1 MPRVVDPAGRLVALT
16 PPGDATTNAPAGR
29 TRTPMLIAGPA
40 GEQHRLDL
48 AGNFEPDAVSSD
60 GAALFV
66 LEWLPAQAPDR
77 YRVRM
82 VDLPGGTPQPLLTR
96 DKLPVPPG
104 AEEEMRG
111 AGRQAVPSPDREIL
125 YTLYTHQ
132 ADHQH
137 TRDLV
142 AGRPGGVHAFVHV
155 LHLVQRWAYCLD
167 LPEPFGHGPAAG
179 HALAISPDGRRLL
192 VADVTGGRL
201 AEADTE
207 TLTVTTVGPVPTG
220 SGAASLAATPARAF
234 LGVGGQVHS
243 VDRASGASTEAW
255 KVTGEVRGLGIDR
268 AATRLAVADPAGV
281 TWLDL
286 DTGKAVGRVP
296 VDGLTRLI
304 SAA

>member
-1 MPRVVDPAGRLVALT
+1 
-16 PPGDATTNAPAGR
+16 
-29 TRTPMLIAGPA
+29 
-40 GEQHRLDL
+40 
-48 AGNFEPDAVSSD
+48 
-60 GAALFV
+60 
-66 LEWLPAQAPDR
+66 
-77 YRVRM
+77 
-82 VDLPGGTPQPLLTR
+82 
-96 DKLPVPPG
+96 
-104 AEEEMRG
+104 MRG

-155 LHLVQRWAYCLD
+155 LNLALRWAYCLD

-192 VADVTGGRL
+192 AADVTSGRL

-207 TLTVTTVGPVPTG
+207 TLAVTKVVRVPTG
-220 SGAASLAATPARAF
+220 SGAASLAATAVHTF
-234 LGVGGQVHS
+234 LGVGELIHS
-243 VDRASGASTEAW
+243 VDRASGASTVAW
-255 KVTGEVRGLGIDR
+255 KVSGEVRGLGLDR
-268 AATRLAVADPAGV
+268 AAVRLAVADPAGV

-286 DTGKAVGRVP
+286 NNGQAAGRIP
-296 VDGLTRLI
+296 VDGLTRLV